1 MNNLNIDTSN
11 AWVFISHSNKDFE
24 KITLVRNKL
33 ESMHYRPL
41 LFFLKCLDEDVEIF
55 ELIKREIQAR
65 DRFILCS
72 SKNTSSSEWVQKE
85 VEYIQ
90 SLHRPFDVIDIDS
103 SEEDID
109 KAIKRFD
116 LRSTVYVWS
125 TDENLA
131 THVSKELVDKAF
143 KVGILPYDYLENYY
157 LLKRGVNVDHFQP
170 IDLGSYV
177 TILINRI
184 LTEKEIYILD
194 TVSDFFRASDHSSFL
209 LFVVSNDETM
219 QKKITLGNEEL
230 LRPMLQE
237 NGICARYITSEEV
250 SDQTNQVVSQ
260 ILKLDEYHFN
270 LSINGEK

>member
-157 LLKRGVNVDHFQP
+157 LLKRGVIVDYFQP

-194 TVSDFFRASDHSSFL
+194 TVSDFFRASDYSSFL

-250 SDQTNQVVSQ
+250 SDQANQVVSQ

-270 LSINGEK
+270 LSINDEK

>member
-157 LLKRGVNVDHFQP
+157 LQKRGVIVDHFQP

-194 TVSDFFRASDHSSFL
+194 TVSDFFRASDHASFL

-250 SDQTNQVVSQ
+250 SDQANQVVSH

-270 LSINGEK
+270 LSINDEK

>member
-24 KITLVRNKL
+24 KITIVRNKL

-125 TDENLA
+125 TDEDLA
-131 THVSKELVDKAF
+131 IHVSKELVDKAF

-157 LLKRGVNVDHFQP
+157 LLKRGGIVNNFQP
-170 IDLGSYV
+170 IDIGSYV
-177 TILINRI
+177 VVLINRI
-184 LTEKEIYILD
+184 LIEKEIYILD
-194 TVSDFFRASDHSSFL
+194 IVSDFFRASDHSSFL
-209 LFVVSNDETM
+209 LFVVS
-219 QKKITLGNEEL
+219 
-230 LRPMLQE
+230 
-237 NGICARYITSEEV
+237 
-250 SDQTNQVVSQ
+250 
-260 ILKLDEYHFN
+260 
-270 LSINGEK
+270 